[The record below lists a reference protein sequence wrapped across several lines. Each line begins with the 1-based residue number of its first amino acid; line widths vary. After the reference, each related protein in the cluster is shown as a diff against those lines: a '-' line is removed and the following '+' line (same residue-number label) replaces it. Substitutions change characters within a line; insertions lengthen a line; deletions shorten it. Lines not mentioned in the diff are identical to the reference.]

1 MKSLETKTNEV
12 KSLKN
17 EALMAEVLDFTELQ
31 TVKGGN
37 GNPPVK
43 IKGAAGGG
51 CSCN

>member
-1 MKSLETKTNEV
+1 MKSLEVRKNEV
-12 KSLKN
+12 KSQKSGALK
-17 EALMAEVLDFTELQ
+17 AEVLDFVELQ
-31 TVKGGN
+31 VVKGGN